1 MLWFFVTIVW
11 KSFFCVLKRR
21 PNPSFKFACSRSSF
35 VAKFFVPSRSSVNR
49 SLRCSRSS
57 SVAEF
62 FVSFVSFMSWH
73 LTGKWAFPKS
83 SFVSSVIRPFGW
95 KHGFY
100 RSCCGI
106 WSGVVAFIIEWVT
119 FECQSLQSSQRV
131 LWILYVGVS
140 SLFLIP
146 TQWHLL
152 RIVQMS
158 SSLSWSALHPLE
170 DVFDRCRPA

>member
-119 FECQSLQSSQRV
+119 FEVSRCRV
-131 LWILYVGVS
+131 LREFS
-140 SLFLIP
+140 C
-146 TQWHLL
+146 
-152 RIVQMS
+152 
-158 SSLSWSALHPLE
+158 LSWSVLHPLE